1 MKILT
6 SFNHPYVI
14 SDLHDLLS
22 SVEYKSH
29 IVQPTTGCHMVW
41 PTTSCGATIKA
52 KFYNQCGETKYCM
65 SSGAT
70 NKAMWSGQQSHMV
83 QPTLA
88 PIVWKKNTMEVNG
101 NQNWLPTF
109 FKIDFHC
116 MDKFYSTS
124 QWKVYL
130 LGLLQNIFFCVP
142 RKKIIK

>member
-41 PTTSCGATIKA
+41 PTTSCGATNKA

-88 PIVWKKNTMEVNG
+88 PIVWKKIQWKSMGTKTGYQHSSKLTSTVWTNFIVQVNEKFIY
-101 NQNWLPTF
+101 WVY
-109 FKIDFHC
+109 FKISSFV
-116 MDKFYSTS
+116 FP
-124 QWKVYL
+124 
-130 LGLLQNIFFCVP
+130 G
-142 RKKIIK
+142 RK